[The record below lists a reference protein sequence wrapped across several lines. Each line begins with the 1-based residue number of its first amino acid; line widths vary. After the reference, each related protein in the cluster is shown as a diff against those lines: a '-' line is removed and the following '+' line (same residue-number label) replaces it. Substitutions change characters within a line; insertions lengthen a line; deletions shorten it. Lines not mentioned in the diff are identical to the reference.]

1 MRICKA
7 RTIVSTRTEEI
18 TAPDSSR
25 HKVPLINCDALQ
37 YLRQKYEDNEYENNL
52 SGKSERLEKYAND
65 QQEEEMV
72 RVTGSEEEIPKHE
85 SELNYPDYFDN
96 RLVRIV

>member
-37 YLRQKYEDNEYENNL
+37 YLRQKYEDENNL
-52 SGKSERLEKYAND
+52 SGKSERLEKYADD
-65 QQEEEMV
+65 QQEEEMD
-72 RVTGSEEEIPKHE
+72 RVTESEEEIPKHE